1 MKLASYAPISIC
13 FFFFVVVILA
23 YTILTFEIISI
34 SISWGLDLT
43 QNLTKKFDVAC
54 FETHISIGD
63 VSKIL
68 LYTNNALLNY
78 TGYG

>member
-1 MKLASYAPISIC
+1 MIKFPGRLNLRPYIAQTA
-13 FFFFVVVILA
+13 FVRVVTPRKRGA
-23 YTILTFEIISI
+23 RV
-34 SISWGLDLT
+34 SWGLDLT

-63 VSKIL
+63 VRKIL
-68 LYTNNALLNY
+68 LYNNALLNY